1 MVTRYETLASKS
13 WQPSFCPDASLH
25 IPPTIAVPVAL
36 IRNDPDRAAVL
47 ALERLATLDTKDH
60 TDTAPFIRQQT
71 DQATTPAASLHDTTV
86 FSSGK
91 KWSDVVRG
99 SGELGSS
106 TEKQHDPG
114 TVAAQTDLDDNA
126 AVVVKL
132 GYSWEAVDVT
142 KVQVRLQPP
151 AANHESI
158 ARLGR
163 ALREAISAPGC
174 RNDSV
179 LVQRFIRACCEL
191 RLFVVDGVVVGRYL
205 ARYDDT
211 TEHGKFQN
219 WRQLGHVEAAAQW
232 FGGDT
237 AALTSA
243 EADAEALVPRLLAAL
258 HGVCAAPIPAVRL
271 DFLLERLP
279 GAGRGRAST
288 LEITE
293 AGFSMCFW
301 EEGPSVVFG
310 AIVRACVIGVSEEEA
325 TAAALKGPNT
335 RFLKRQREGDSLCG
349 GRGKETAAT
358 SS

>member
-1 MVTRYETLASKS
+1 LASKS

-60 TDTAPFIRQQT
+60 TDTAPLIRQQT
-71 DQATTPAASLHDTTV
+71 DQATTPAASLHDTA

-191 RLFVVDGVVVGRYL
+191 RLFVIDGVVVGRYL

-237 AALTSA
+237 AALASA

-310 AIVRACVIGVSEEEA
+310 AIVRACVIGVSEE
-325 TAAALKGPNT
+325 
-335 RFLKRQREGDSLCG
+335 DSLCG

>member
-1 MVTRYETLASKS
+1 MSKS
-13 WQPSFCPDASLH
+13 WQPSFCRDASLH

-47 ALERLATLDTKDH
+47 ALERLAVLDTKSNVDR
-60 TDTAPFIRQQT
+60 TLLIRQQT
-71 DQATTPAASLHDTTV
+71 DQATPPASSLHVWTNC
-86 FSSGK
+86 K

-99 SGELGSS
+99 SDQRISG
-106 TEKQHDPG
+106 TEIHND
-114 TVAAQTDLDDNA
+114 TDTFATQTDVNDST

-142 KVQVRLQPP
+142 KVQVQLQPP
-151 AANHESI
+151 AANRETM

-163 ALREAISAPGC
+163 VLRESISAPGC

-179 LVQRFIRACCEL
+179 LVQRFIHACCEL
-191 RLFVVDGVVVGRYL
+191 RLFVVNGVVVGRYL
-205 ARYDDT
+205 ARYDGT
-211 TEHGKFQN
+211 TDSGKFQN
-219 WRQLGHVEAAAQW
+219 WRQLGHMEAAAQW

-271 DFLLERLP
+271 DFLLEQLP
-279 GAGRGRAST
+279 GTGRGRAST

-301 EEGPSVVFG
+301 EEGPSVVFD
-310 AIVRACVIGVSEEEA
+310 AIVRACVHGTADGAA
-325 TAAALKGPNT
+325 TAAALKGANARYP
-335 RFLKRQREGDSLCG
+335 KRRREGESSYG
-349 GRGKETAAT
+349 GRGQGTATT
-358 SS
+358 S